1 MNSESIKISLFYC
14 SNSLD
19 KEQISKFSKVMT
31 ESAKISDINVI
42 NLPCS
47 GKLNV
52 PYLVKAFET
61 GADGILLI
69 TCEQEQCRNIEGNK
83 RAIKRSEAIDSLN
96 EEIGLG
102 RGRIAVIQAEEGRD
116 DNVAEQIKEFCVSLN
131 NIKAEFVTVRGP
143 Q

>member
-1 MNSESIKISLFYC
+1 MKSEGIKISLFYC

-19 KEQISKFSKVMT
+19 KEQISKFNRVME
-31 ESAKISDINVI
+31 ESINISDIKI
-42 NLPCS
+42 ISLPCS

-52 PYLVKAFET
+52 PYIVKAFET
-61 GADGILLI
+61 GADGILII
-69 TCEQEQCRNIEGNK
+69 TCRQGQCQNIEGNK
-83 RAIKRSEAIDSLN
+83 RAIKRAEAIDSLN

-102 RGRIAVIQAEEGRD
+102 KGRVSVIQAPEGRD

-131 NIKAEFVTVRGP
+131 KIKEEFVTTRGP

>member
-1 MNSESIKISLFYC
+1 MNVEGIKISLFYC

-19 KEQISKFSKVMT
+19 KEQISRFSKLME
-31 ESAKISDINVI
+31 ESVNNGDIKII

-61 GADGILLI
+61 GADGILI
-69 TCEQEQCRNIEGNK
+69 VTCEQGQCRNIEGNN
-83 RAIKRSEAIDSLN
+83 RAINRAEAVDSLN

-102 RGRIAVIQAEEGRD
+102 RGRIAVIQAEKGRD
-116 DNVAEQIKEFCVSLN
+116 DNVPEKIKEFCLSLN
-131 NIKAEFVTVRGP
+131 KIKTEFVTARGP